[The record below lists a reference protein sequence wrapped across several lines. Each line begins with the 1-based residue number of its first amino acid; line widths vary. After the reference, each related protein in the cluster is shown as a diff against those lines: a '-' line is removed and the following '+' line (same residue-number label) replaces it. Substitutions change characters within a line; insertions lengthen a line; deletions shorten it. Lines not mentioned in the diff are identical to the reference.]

1 MVGDAVVDHRDDAG
15 VAQQHFVD
23 AARGRVA
30 TEGGHHVVV
39 EQTAQPR
46 QGQGERLDDMPRL
59 PLDLLARPRAGAGG
73 MAQLQADL
81 LQQGVE
87 RRVEG
92 VADVEVFALQA
103 QVGWPQEHGKQCS
116 RQRLDH
122 LAHDLARWQLALVW
136 FAAAA
141 MPGHPIAARGTQPV
155 DNAF

>member
-1 MVGDAVVDHRDDAG
+1 
-15 VAQQHFVD
+15 
-23 AARGRVA
+23 
-30 TEGGHHVVV
+30 
-39 EQTAQPR
+39 
-46 QGQGERLDDMPRL
+46 
-59 PLDLLARPRAGAGG
+59 
-73 MAQLQADL
+73 MAQFQADL

-92 VADVEVFALQA
+92 MPNVEVFALQA
-103 QVGWPQEHGKQCS
+103 QVGWPQEHGEQCA